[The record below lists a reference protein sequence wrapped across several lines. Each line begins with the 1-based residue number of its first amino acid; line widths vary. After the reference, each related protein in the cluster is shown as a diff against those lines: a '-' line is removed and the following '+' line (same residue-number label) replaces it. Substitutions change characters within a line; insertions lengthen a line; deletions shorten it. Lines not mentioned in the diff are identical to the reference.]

1 LDPMAAVPREMA
13 EAAKDLGHEWV
24 ALTNRSPRLIIRYA
38 QWGQRDLR
46 GGTG

>member
-1 LDPMAAVPREMA
+1 MA

-24 ALTNRSPRLIIRYA
+24 ALTDRSSRLIIRYA

-46 GGTG
+46 SGAG

>member
-1 LDPMAAVPREMA
+1 MA

-24 ALTNRSPRLIIRYA
+24 ALTDRSPRLIIRYA

-46 GGTG
+46 GGAG